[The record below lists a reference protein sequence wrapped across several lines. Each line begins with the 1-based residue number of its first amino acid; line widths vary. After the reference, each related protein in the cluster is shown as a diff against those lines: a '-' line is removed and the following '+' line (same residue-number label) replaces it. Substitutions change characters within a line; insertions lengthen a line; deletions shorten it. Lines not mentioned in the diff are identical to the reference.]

1 VDVCISVI
9 STERHG
15 CDAPAVYFFLKSMVK
30 KIIALVSCVLLTF
43 AACVVWN
50 MAPEWGKATDTN
62 VQLFDA
68 IAVILLF
75 TALCCSVFYYDK
87 KNEQKDR

>member
-1 VDVCISVI
+1 
-9 STERHG
+9 
-15 CDAPAVYFFLKSMVK
+15 MVK

-50 MAPEWGKATDTN
+50 MAPEWGKVTDTN
-62 VQLFDA
+62 AQLFDA

-75 TALCCSVFYYDK
+75 AAICCSVFYYDK
-87 KNEQKDR
+87 KNEKNR